1 MFRLPLLEVFPVI
14 LDLNV
19 LENKILALESEQS
32 SLEQYGR
39 FNNIEITGIPDSV
52 SDQNLEEWFEDILNQ
67 ISADISPKDIEMCHR
82 AGVSRNSSKKSIVSF
97 INRNHLNVVA
107 ILIKYIQDGVMV
119 HISSP
124 EMKSI
129 NN

>member
-1 MFRLPLLEVFPVI
+1 
-14 LDLNV
+14 
-19 LENKILALESEQS
+19 
-32 SLEQYGR
+32 
-39 FNNIEITGIPDSV
+39 
-52 SDQNLEEWFEDILNQ
+52 
-67 ISADISPKDIEMCHR
+67 MCHR

-107 ILIKYIQDGVMV
+107 ILMKYIQDGVMV
-119 HISSP
+119 QISSP